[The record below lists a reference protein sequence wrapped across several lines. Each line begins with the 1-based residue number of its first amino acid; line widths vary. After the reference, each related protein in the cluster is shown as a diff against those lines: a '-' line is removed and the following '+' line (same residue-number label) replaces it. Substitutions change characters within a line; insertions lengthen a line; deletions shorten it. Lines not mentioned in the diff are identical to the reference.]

1 VIEDRWICT
10 GLTRVMRMFAVM
22 PELIEFHDFVFRY
35 PALVEGEDLVTA
47 LDGVSLSVAAGEVLG
62 VTGTGSSG
70 KSSLALAMNGLI
82 PHATGGSLR
91 GDVYIGGVNTKETT
105 VPQLASRV
113 GLVFQDPESNLVGL
127 NVEDEV
133 AFGPENLGISP
144 DEIHRRID
152 WALNAVEMTD
162 FRDRASSHLSGGQK
176 QRVALAAAL
185 AMQPEILVLDE
196 PTAQLDPVGKTEV
209 VEAIQALREQQGTAL
224 TVVMI
229 EQDADLLLRFAD
241 RVIVLD
247 QGKIKLQGSPH
258 HVFSRL
264 PELIELGIAVPQ
276 VAELCHIL
284 AQRLGAEL
292 SCLTRDDAL
301 SKLESLLDEAGRR
314 G

>member
-1 VIEDRWICT
+1 
-10 GLTRVMRMFAVM
+10 M

-35 PALVEGEDLVTA
+35 PALIEGEDPVTA
-47 LDGVSLSVAAGEVLG
+47 LDGVSLRLSAGQVLG
-62 VTGTGSSG
+62 VTGTSGSG

-91 GDVYIGGVNTKETT
+91 GDVFIDGVNTKQSS

-133 AFGPENLGISP
+133 AFGPENLGVPP
-144 DEIHRRID
+144 DEMLERID
-152 WALNAVEMTD
+152 WALTAVGMND
-162 FRDRASSHLSGGQK
+162 FRHRASGQLSGGQK

-196 PTAQLDPVGKTEV
+196 PTAQLDPIGKSEV
-209 VEAIQALREQQGTAL
+209 IDALRTLLDRQGTAL
-224 TVVMI
+224 TIVVI

-241 RVIVLD
+241 QMIVLD
-247 QGKIKLQGSPH
+247 GGKVAMDGTPRE
-258 HVFSRL
+258 VFSRVR
-264 PELIELGIAVPQ
+264 ELIEMGITVPQ
-276 VAELCHIL
+276 VAELCHV
-284 AQRLGAEL
+284 LGLDLEIDL
-292 SCLTRDDAL
+292 PYLTREEAAPGL
-301 SKLESLLDEAGRR
+301 RSLLDGTAER

>member
-1 VIEDRWICT
+1 
-10 GLTRVMRMFAVM
+10 M

-35 PALVEGEDLVTA
+35 PAMVEGEEMVTA
-47 LDGVSLSVAAGEVLG
+47 LDGISFSVSAGEVLG

-91 GDVYIGGVNTKETT
+91 GDVYIDGINTKRTT

-133 AFGPENLGISP
+133 AFGPENLGVP
-144 DEIHRRID
+144 ANEIHTRIG
-152 WALNAVEMTD
+152 WALEAVGMEA
-162 FRDRASSHLSGGQK
+162 FRDRASSQLSGGQK

-209 VEAIQALREQQGTAL
+209 VDAIRALRQRQGTAL

-229 EQDADLLLRFAD
+229 EQDADLLLGFAD
-241 RVIVLD
+241 QVIVLD
-247 QGKIKLQGSPH
+247 QGKIRLEGEPRQ
-258 HVFSRL
+258 VFARL
-264 PELIELGIAVPQ
+264 PELIELGVAIPQ
-276 VAELCHIL
+276 VAELCHVL
-284 AQRLGAEL
+284 GERLDVDL
-292 SCLTRDDAL
+292 PCLTRDEAL
-301 SKLESLLDEAGRR
+301 PRLRSLLDETGRH